1 MIGSNGFWPA
11 VVSEFT
17 KLRTVRSTAWTL
29 VAAVLFSVA
38 VSVANAASEASSWAK
53 KSAAARAVFDPTNS
67 SLAGVAFGCVAIGVV
82 GVLSVSSEYTTGT
95 IRSTFTGTPRRGTV
109 LRAKALVLGVCA
121 LVIGELIT
129 FAAFLAGQAVLSG
142 KAEHATL
149 GDPGV
154 LRALLLTGLVLAGLA
169 LAGQGLG
176 CLVRYT
182 AGGVAAIVGLLFALP
197 ILAQALPTSAQ
208 RAFNEFTPLTI
219 LASSVSTTV
228 RQPHNLAPWAG
239 AAAVVAY
246 AFVLIGVG
254 GVRLRRGV

>member
-1 MIGSNGFWPA
+1 MTSSNGLWPA

-17 KLRTVRSTAWTL
+17 KLRTVRSTMWTL
-29 VAAVLFSVA
+29 VGAFLVSVA
-38 VSVANAASEASSWAK
+38 ISIANAASEASSWANK
-53 KSAAARAVFDPTNS
+53 PAADKAHFDPTNS

-109 LRAKALVLGVCA
+109 LRAKALVLGACS

-129 FAAFLAGQAVLSG
+129 FVSFLAGQAVLSG

-176 CLVRYT
+176 YLVRYT

-197 ILAQALPTSAQ
+197 ILAQVFPSSAQ
-208 RAFNEFTPLTI
+208 RVFNECTPLTI

-228 RQPHNLAPWAG
+228 RQPHMLAPWAG
-239 AAAVVAY
+239 AAAVIVY
-246 AFVLIGVG
+246 AAVLIGVG
-254 GVRLRRGV
+254 SVRLRRGV